1 MKRPAASRLSLTR
14 GFSVALFAAL
24 MFAGSAR
31 AQSPVQEQT
40 PAKDQPAAQT
50 PQAAP
55 DKPDKKD
62 KKSSDPATVKLKIE
76 ISAAADGKPIGNAS
90 VYVRFNES
98 GGLFHRDK
106 LAEMNFKTNEDGSVK
121 VPDIP
126 QGKILIQVVAKGWHT
141 YGKWYDVQTD
151 QQTIQIKLDPPPH
164 WY

>member
-106 LAEMNFKTNEDGSVK
+106 LAE
-121 VPDIP
+121 
-126 QGKILIQVVAKGWHT
+126 
-141 YGKWYDVQTD
+141 
-151 QQTIQIKLDPPPH
+151 
-164 WY
+164 